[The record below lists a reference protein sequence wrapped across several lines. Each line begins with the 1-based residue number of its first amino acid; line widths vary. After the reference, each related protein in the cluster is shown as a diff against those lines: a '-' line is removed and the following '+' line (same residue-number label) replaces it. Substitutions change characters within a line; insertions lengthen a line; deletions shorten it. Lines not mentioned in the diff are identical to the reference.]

1 LPVYRYRAGKWD
13 QTLTLPRTKGFDP
26 VGADFGPDGRFYL
39 LERGFHGILGFSN
52 RVRSFAL
59 GSNAFTDERLEMQ
72 SAAGTHDNLEG
83 IAVWQD
89 KHGDIR
95 LTMISDDNFFWAQR
109 SEIVEYRVFP

>member
-1 LPVYRYRAGKWD
+1 
-13 QTLTLPRTKGFDP
+13 
-26 VGADFGPDGRFYL
+26 
-39 LERGFHGILGFSN
+39 LGFSN

-59 GSNAFTDERLEMQ
+59 GPNAFTGERLEMQ

-89 KHGDIR
+89 RRGDIR